1 MKVSVNTNQAAM
13 VALQNMN
20 TTSDDLRVV
29 QDRISTGR
37 RIADAKDNASIW
49 NIAQA
54 QRGDFSSLSAVRMGL
69 DRAASIADIALTA
82 GTNISDLFIQIR
94 EKVVAANDTTI
105 DTNSRALINQDYRN
119 LITQI
124 GRATINASFDGANLF
139 NNSITGSLSFLANA
153 KTTSN
158 ITLTAQNLT
167 FGGPIITLATT
178 DSITT
183 AALAATVLTKVTA
196 SMVNLN
202 RALGMLGSQLK
213 QIDDH
218 NMFLGKMSDAIDAG
232 IGNLVDADL
241 AKESARLQ
249 ALNVK
254 QELGTQSLAIANR
267 QPQQILNLFK

>member
-37 RIADAKDNASIW
+37 RISDAKDNSSIW

-167 FGGPIITLATT
+167 FGGPIITLADT

-202 RALGMLGSQLK
+202 KALGMLGSQLK

>member
-37 RIADAKDNASIW
+37 RISDAKDNASIW

-124 GRATINASFDGANLF
+124 GRATINATFDGANLF

-202 RALGMLGSQLK
+202 KALGMLGSQLK

>member
-1 MKVSVNTNQAAM
+1 
-13 VALQNMN
+13 
-20 TTSDDLRVV
+20 
-29 QDRISTGR
+29 
-37 RIADAKDNASIW
+37 
-49 NIAQA
+49 
-54 QRGDFSSLSAVRMGL
+54 MGL

>member
-37 RIADAKDNASIW
+37 RISDAKDNSSIW

-202 RALGMLGSQLK
+202 KALGMLGSQLK

>member
-20 TTSDDLRVV
+20 ATSDDLRVV

-37 RIADAKDNASIW
+37 RIQDAKDNASIW

-82 GTNISDLFIQIR
+82 GTNISDLFIQIK

-105 DTNSRALINQDYRN
+105 DTNSRALINQDYRS

-167 FGGPIITLATT
+167 FGGPIITLANT

-183 AALAATVLTKVTA
+183 AALAATVLTKVST

-202 RALGMLGSQLK
+202 KALGMLGSQLR
-213 QIDDH
+213 QINDH
-218 NMFLGKMSDAIDAG
+218 NAFLGKMADAIDAG

-254 QELGTQSLAIANR
+254 QELGTQSLSIANR

>member
-13 VALQNMN
+13 VALKNMN

-37 RIADAKDNASIW
+37 RISDAKDNSSIW

-202 RALGMLGSQLK
+202 KALGMLGSQLK

>member
-37 RIADAKDNASIW
+37 RISDAKDNASIW

-202 RALGMLGSQLK
+202 KALGMLGSQLK